1 MHGIPYICQI
11 NLIKF
16 TKCAIFNA
24 NRLFRMVCPRM
35 QYTFISSVTD
45 KANDLHK
52 IGSIQYK
59 LNKLVYS
66 IYCMMRNKQ
75 YSSILFQ
82 TSIFQ
87 IISNKE
93 LAGWYMWFIFF
104 QGINMSEA
112 NYFEESLWKTHCL
125 WNIVCRWIMNN
136 KTGTSIKIKIKWF
149 LIFVLEKKYINGWNY
164 KANTTESIFFNSAA

>member
-24 NRLFRMVCPRM
+24 NRLCRMACPRM

-52 IGSIQYK
+52 IGSIQYI

-93 LAGWYMWFIFF
+93 LEGWYLWFIFF

-136 KTGTSIKIKIKWF
+136 KTGTSIKKKKVVFNICF
-149 LIFVLEKKYINGWNY
+149 GKKYING
-164 KANTTESIFFNSAA
+164 